1 MRADPPTDRSQ
12 GDGARK
18 PMLGQMKGPTNPP
31 AVHCPMTLKRHKT
44 QQRYDHTG
52 ADTLPQSLACD
63 GRILLLLGHEL
74 ASGARK
80 LAVEVG
86 GPDDE
91 VDALITGVLG
101 LQNLGK

>member
-1 MRADPPTDRSQ
+1 MSGEVHRRH
-12 GDGARK
+12 GGR
-18 PMLGQMKGPTNPP
+18 TNELRRR
-31 AVHCPMTLKRHKT
+31 MW
-44 QQRYDHTG
+44 TG
-52 ADTLPQSLACD
+52 ACSCHGHRLV

-74 ASGARK
+74 ASGARE